1 MVYLKKIMSNIFFLK
16 YFTINYVLY
25 YSLYI
30 ILMKN
35 YFDKMNSKI
44 KSFLSTIHDI
54 YRHIK
59 WTWLSKWTWIRKQLV
74 LTYISPDG
82 KYIIITKQKVKILWF
97 CVWNILLT
105 ETYLRVYLQV
115 CMWLEVSQGTVWSDI
130 SQWQSSINHHPHLHS

>member
-59 WTWLSKWTWIRKQLV
+59 WTWLSKWTLIRKQLV

-115 CMWLEVSQGTVWSDI
+115 CMWLEVSQRTVWSDI
-130 SQWQSSINHHPHLHS
+130 YQWQSSINHHPHLHS

>member
-115 CMWLEVSQGTVWSDI
+115 CMWLEVSQRTVWSDI
-130 SQWQSSINHHPHLHS
+130 YQWQSSINHHPHLHS

>member
-16 YFTINYVLY
+16 YFTINYIL

-115 CMWLEVSQGTVWSDI
+115 CMWLQVSQGTVWSDI
-130 SQWQSSINHHPHLHS
+130 YQWQSSINHHPHLHS

>member
-25 YSLYI
+25 SLFI

-105 ETYLRVYLQV
+105 ETCLRVYLQV

-130 SQWQSSINHHPHLHS
+130 YQWQSSINHHPHLHS

>member
-16 YFTINYVLY
+16 YFTINYVL

-59 WTWLSKWTWIRKQLV
+59 WTWLSK
-74 LTYISPDG
+74 
-82 KYIIITKQKVKILWF
+82 
-97 CVWNILLT
+97 
-105 ETYLRVYLQV
+105 
-115 CMWLEVSQGTVWSDI
+115 
-130 SQWQSSINHHPHLHS
+130 